1 MMKVVIY
8 DDHNDD
14 NKVVSS
20 EVGSILGPG
29 LAEVER
35 LLGAGDWSAARAR
48 TLSLVTSLPLPPRH
62 AVMLRCR

>member
-1 MMKVVIY
+1 M
-8 DDHNDD
+8 
-14 NKVVSS
+14 
-20 EVGSILGPG
+20 GSVLGPG

-48 TLSLVTSLPLPPRH
+48 TLSLVTSLPLPPLH

>member
-1 MMKVVIY
+1 MKVIMP

-14 NKVVSS
+14 IKVVSS
-20 EVGSILGPG
+20 EVGSVLGPG

-35 LLGAGDWSAARAR
+35 LLGAGDWAAARAQ
-48 TLSLVTSLPLPPRH
+48 TLSLVTSLPLPPLH

>member
-1 MMKVVIY
+1 MKVIMH

-20 EVGSILGPG
+20 EVGSVLGPG
-29 LAEVER
+29 LVEVER
-35 LLGAGDWSAARAR
+35 LLGAGDWSAARAQ
-48 TLSLVTSLPLPPRH
+48 TLSLVTSLPLPPLH